1 MNYKFDNN
9 IGQDKDYDT
18 ILELSDRLRRQKKID
33 VEKNWK
39 ILDKKI
45 HQGKKKNMIFFWMRN
60 VAAAILLP
68 LLAVTFYYY
77 NQTVKLKS
85 IPVNQL
91 ELVAAFGTQTKVVLS
106 DGSEIWLNSGSK
118 LIYPDRFVGDHRQV
132 ILSGEAFFKVSSDKN
147 HRFDVSTPEGIV
159 VSAYG
164 TEFNVEA
171 YEEEGNISATLVNG
185 SIGVEVPDSD
195 QKQFVQPGEQLVYS
209 KETKEM
215 HVSKVNV
222 LTETG
227 WKEGKLVFRRT
238 PMIDVVNSL
247 IRKFNVDIELR
258 GEELYDYSYSAT
270 FTTESLSEILS
281 LLEKTAPIKCLVIK
295 PKLQG
300 KDHEFTKKRI
310 LIYKK

>member
-1 MNYKFDNN
+1 MNSKINNN

-39 ILDKKI
+39 ILDTKI

-60 VAAAILLP
+60 VAAVILLP
-68 LLAVTFYYY
+68 MLAVTFYYY
-77 NQTVKLKS
+77 NQTVELKS

-91 ELVAAFGTQTKVVLS
+91 ELIAAFGTQTKVVLC

-118 LIYPDRFVGDHRQV
+118 LVYPEKFTEDNRVV
-132 ILSGEAFFKVSSDKN
+132 SLYGEGFFKVQSDSK
-147 HRFDVSTPEGIV
+147 HRFDVKTSSGVV

-171 YEEEGNISATLVNG
+171 YEDEENISATLIKG
-185 SIGVEVPDSD
+185 SIGVEVPDIN

-215 HVSKVNV
+215 HVKEVNV

-247 IRKFNVDIELR
+247 IRKFNVDIELQ

-281 LLEKTAPIKCLVIK
+281 LLEKTAPIKCLVIE
-295 PKLQG
+295 PKLQS
-300 KDHEFTKKRI
+300 KDHKFTKKRI
-310 LIYKK
+310 LIHKK